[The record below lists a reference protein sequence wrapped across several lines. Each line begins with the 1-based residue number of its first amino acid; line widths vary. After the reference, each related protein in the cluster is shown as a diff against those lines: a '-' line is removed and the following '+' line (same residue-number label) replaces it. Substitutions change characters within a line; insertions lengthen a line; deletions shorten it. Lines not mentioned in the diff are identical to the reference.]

1 MVVRVLIIIGTAL
14 LAAPLCSFA
23 SNELQLPADR
33 SPVILAEAQQ
43 ASFAE
48 LEVLG
53 ARIGKIHIL
62 NQEIFDLNDPEEDNF
77 LFRLANTLHI
87 QTRRSVVEREL
98 LFKSGDPLSARLI
111 DESER
116 LLRSNRYFYDVRLR
130 LLAYRDGVA
139 DIEVMTRDAW
149 TLDAGISL
157 GRSGGSNSST
167 FAIKEYNLAGTG
179 ASVAIGHSS
188 NTDRASN
195 EISFGYNRAF
205 DGRTS
210 INFSSA
216 DNSDGKR
223 HAASIIRPFYSLD
236 ARWAAGAAVV
246 EDDRIESVYSGGAVA
261 SQYRHQQSLA
271 NLFGGWSAGQVN
283 GWTKRYSVGLLL
295 SEDIFRPEPVVA
307 TPVPMAIDQ
316 KVIAPYVRYELIEE
330 NYERLNNRNQMG
342 RPEFFALGLSTSVQ
356 LGKGLSAIGSVQEPW
371 LYTGTISKGYAP
383 SSGHELL
390 TSASLSGQYVDGR
403 AQRQLLTGTASY
415 YWPLNKRLL
424 LYGAVTAD
432 RLTNPATPD
441 LLTLGGDNGL
451 RGYPLRYQTGER
463 RAILT
468 MEARAFSELY
478 LFKLFRIGGAAFYDV
493 GSTWGGP
500 HSQSDKPVWL
510 SNVGIGLRI
519 FVVRSA
525 FGNVLHAD
533 LATPLNRDN
542 GIKSVQ
548 FLLKTKTS
556 F

>member
-1 MVVRVLIIIGTAL
+1 LSAR
-14 LAAPLCSFA
+14 
-23 SNELQLPADR
+23 QLP
-33 SPVILAEAQQ
+33 
-43 ASFAE
+43 SFAE
-48 LEVLG
+48 LEAAG
-53 ARIGKIHIL
+53 ARIGQIHIS
-62 NQEIFDLNDPEEDNF
+62 NQDIFDLSDPDEDNF
-77 LFRLANTLHI
+77 LFRIANKLHI
-87 QTRRSVVEREL
+87 QTRRSVIEREL
-98 LFKSGDPLSARLI
+98 LFKSGDRLSARLI
-111 DESER
+111 EETER
-116 LLRSNRYFYDVRLR
+116 LLRGHRYFFDVSLR
-130 LLAYRDGVA
+130 ALTYRNGVV
-139 DIEVMTRDAW
+139 DIEVMTRDSW
-149 TLDAGISL
+149 SLDAGVSL

-167 FAIKEYNLAGTG
+167 FAIKEHNLAGTG
-179 ASVAIGHSS
+179 ASVAIGHAS
-188 NTDRASN
+188 NADRSSN
-195 EISFGYNRAF
+195 EISFFYDRAF
-205 DGRTS
+205 DGRTALS
-210 INFSSA
+210 FSSA

-223 HAASIIRPFYSLD
+223 QVASIIRPFYSLD
-236 ARWAAGAAVV
+236 ARWAAGASVV
-246 EDDRIESVYSGGAVA
+246 DDDRIESIYNSGVVA
-261 SQYRHQQSLA
+261 SQYRHHQSLA
-271 NLFGGWSAGQVN
+271 NVFGGWSPGQVN
-283 GWTKRYSVGLLL
+283 GWTKRYSAGLLL
-295 SEDIFRPEPVVA
+295 SEDVFRPEAGVA
-307 TPVPMAIDQ
+307 TPVPLALDQ
-316 KVIAPYVRYELIEE
+316 KVVAPYVRYELIEE
-330 NYERLNNRNQMG
+330 NFEKLNNRNQMG
-342 RPEFFALGLSTSVQ
+342 RPEFFALGLSSSVQ
-356 LGKGLSAIGSVQEPW
+356 LGKGLSSIGSVQEPW

-390 TSASLSGQYVDGR
+390 TSASLTGQYVDGR
-403 AQRQLLTGTASY
+403 VQRQLLTGKANY
-415 YWPLNKRLL
+415 YWPQNKSLL

-432 RLTNPATPD
+432 VLTNPATPD

-519 FVVRSA
+519 FIVRSA